1 MTESVP
7 ENDVNLGELDT
18 HVASDK
24 TSAAADGKPPL
35 VNAERKKKKSGAFG
49 IFRAALLMLRKR
61 PGEKKAA
68 KKTVSKQKST
78 ASNGS
83 WAKLVGSMRPLSGL
97 QEAPE
102 SSPLHQPTPVAAAA
116 DDGETN
122 PPQKQASAVADEG
135 AIEDEQTIP
144 AQKSASA
151 SPDPAEISSEETIS
165 AASPAASSS
174 SSSSSSSRGTMSQY
188 ASAASLRDLYNSSD
202 DEDEE
207 EEDPDEVF
215 DAITGDEMIDA
226 KAEEF
231 IAQFYKQIQ
240 LQNTAKTHHH
250 YYRGI

>member
-1 MTESVP
+1 MTESMP
-7 ENDVNLGELDT
+7 ENDVNVGELDA
-18 HVASDK
+18 HVTSNE

-35 VNAERKKKKSGAFG
+35 VNSERKKKKSGAFG
-49 IFRAALLMLRKR
+49 IFRAALLMLRKW

-97 QEAPE
+97 QEAPA
-102 SSPLHQPTPVAAAA
+102 SSPPHQATPVAAA

-122 PPQKQASAVADEG
+122 PPQKQG
-135 AIEDEQTIP
+135 AIEDEETIP

-151 SPDPAEISSEETIS
+151 SPDPAEISREETIS

-240 LQNTAKTHHH
+240 LQNTAKSHHHH